1 MITGV
6 LVALPEELRTL
17 SKTKI
22 KQGECF
28 SMSDNTL
35 VTLAGSGSDNAS
47 KAAQSLLNHG
57 AQQLISWGCAGALA
71 PHLKS
76 GDLIIP
82 ALILTQDNT
91 QLATDASWSKLIINS
106 LQPVIKCYDGMLV
119 ESAAIIS
126 KAQDKAELFK
136 QTQALAVDM
145 ESAAVARTAQQAN
158 IPFIAVRSI
167 IDPADLDLPNA
178 INHAMT
184 DKGIVSIPKL
194 LIYLCSHPQELP
206 SLINTALYFNKARKT
221 LTSVACQLPQT
232 TQVP

>member
-17 SKTKI
+17 SKCNI

-28 SMSDNTL
+28 SVSDSTL
-35 VTLAGSGSDNAS
+35 VTVSGSGSDNAS
-47 KAAQSLLNHG
+47 KATQLLLNSG

-71 PHLKS
+71 PHMEA

-82 ALILTQDNT
+82 ALILTQDNS
-91 QLATDASWSKLIINS
+91 QLASDAAWSKLIINS
-106 LQPVIKCYDGMLV
+106 LQPAIKCYDGMLV
-119 ESAAIIS
+119 ESVAVIS
-126 KAQDKAELFK
+126 KAREKTELFK

-145 ESAAVARTAQQAN
+145 ESAAVARCAQQAN

-167 IDPADLDLPNA
+167 VDPAHLDLPNA

-184 DKGIVSIPKL
+184 DKGIISIPKL
-194 LIYLCSHPQELP
+194 LVYLCSHPQELP
-206 SLINTALYFNKARKT
+206 SLINTALYFNKARRT
-221 LTSVACQLPQT
+221 LTSVACQLPQI
-232 TQVP
+232 TQTA